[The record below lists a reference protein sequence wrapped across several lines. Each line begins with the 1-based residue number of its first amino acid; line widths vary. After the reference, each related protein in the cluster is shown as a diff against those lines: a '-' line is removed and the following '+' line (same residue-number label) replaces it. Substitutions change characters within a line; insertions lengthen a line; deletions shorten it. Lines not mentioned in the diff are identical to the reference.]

1 MSDIGTFFIG
11 HLSVGVNKVAYEEAI
26 PVKYHSGAESHEV
39 ENSMYEYKFVDSLL
53 IHETNFDH

>member
-26 PVKYHSGAESHEV
+26 PVKYHSGAESHKF
-39 ENSMYEYKFVDSLL
+39 ENSMYKFADSLL

>member
-26 PVKYHSGAESHEV
+26 PVKYHSGAEIQHTI
-39 ENSMYEYKFVDSLL
+39 LTRHIATL
-53 IHETNFDH
+53 ET